1 MMAKCRGTSTPCIT
15 YIYIYAISTYICVYI
30 YMYLGYLEL
39 KVCLG
44 QDMKLYL
51 CWDSTGEEVINDQ
64 ANSVSVTTTAN
75 INSETAG
82 MPA

>member
-1 MMAKCRGTSTPCIT
+1 MVTCYLKHYKL
-15 YIYIYAISTYICVYI
+15 YIYIHMWKAHMYI
-30 YMYLGYLEL
+30 YIYLGYLEL
-39 KVCLG
+39 RVCLG

-64 ANSVSVTTTAN
+64 ANSVSVTTTAD

-82 MPA
+82 MLA